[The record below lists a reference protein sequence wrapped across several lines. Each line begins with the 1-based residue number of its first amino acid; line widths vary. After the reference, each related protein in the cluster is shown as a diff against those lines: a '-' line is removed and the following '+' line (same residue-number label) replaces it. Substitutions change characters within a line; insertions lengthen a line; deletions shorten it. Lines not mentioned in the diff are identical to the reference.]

1 MPSGFGTTQ
10 TKYFPLGGGLDITS
24 PALAVDP
31 GRLLACINFEPWFQ
45 GGYRRIDG
53 YERYDGRSKPSDASF
68 TGFGVDSITGLS
80 IGAIVTGSTS
90 GATGVVIGTSTSS
103 VDATANPSIGVTK
116 TTGTFINGETITGG
130 GSRTITSTPA
140 LRDAPDQDTEDTW
153 LLEAQDEYRADI
165 GRVPG
170 VGDVLGVWQRDENV
184 YAVRDNMDSGGNG
197 LLYLASTAGWTQT
210 GITMAKYIYFSGGG
224 GGTAQALPDEGT
236 AINGQSSGATA
247 IAHRVITHS
256 GSTANNDAAGYI
268 VLISVVGTFTDG
280 ENLRVATTKFA
291 TAAGGSLQFS
301 FAPGG
306 RYRFVN
312 HNFFGGSNTYRTY
325 GVNSVGPAFEIDEDN
340 IVSPILFPRNP
351 VTNQPDTNNPHL
363 IEEHL
368 NYLFVAVPGGQFL
381 KSVVG
386 EPLVFNGFLGAAE
399 FGVGEEITGL
409 HSITGG
415 VLAVVTEQETHG
427 LSGTSDADW
436 DLKLIGEKSGGKL
449 YGSQKLDT
457 VYALGNLGVTSLART
472 QVFGNFVGSTVSQQV
487 QPIVTAL
494 RQQITD
500 STIVRGSNQFRMYFS
515 EGDVLIMY
523 VTALGQENKLL
534 NSDLPAQFGYAQYPN
549 PVRVICNSE
558 DEDGVEVAY
567 FASDNGYVYQ
577 DRIGT
582 SFDGDEIPS
591 YIRLPFNH
599 CGTPALRK
607 KFRRADLEIQ
617 SSKPLTLKFI
627 PDLTYGSTESDS
639 DVASL
644 TSGDVPVID
653 IFAGGGFF
661 DSDNFDQFFWDGQN
675 ISTARADLSGTGE
688 NIGFLIFNESAI
700 AQPFVIQG
708 ITLHFDKRRLQR

>member
-1 MPSGFGTTQ
+1 MPSGYGTTQ
-10 TKYFPLGGGLDITS
+10 TKYFALGGGLDVTS

-31 GRLLACINFEPWFQ
+31 GRLLAAVNYEPWFE

-53 YERYDGRSKPSDASF
+53 YERFDGRAKPSEATF
-68 TGFGVDSITGLS
+68 TGFDVNATTGLS
-80 IGAIVTGSTS
+80 VGTAVTGGTS
-90 GATGVVIGTSTSS
+90 GATGIVIGISGL
-103 VDATANPSIGVTK
+103 SIGVTK
-116 TTGTFINGETITGG
+116 VTGTFALNETLTGG
-130 GSRTITSTPA
+130 GSRTITSTPG
-140 LRDAPDQDTEDTW
+140 LREAPDADTEDAW

-170 VGDVLGVWQRDENV
+170 VGDVNGIWQRDENV
-184 YAVRDNMDSGGNG
+184 YAVRDNHDSGGHG
-197 LLYLASTAGWTQT
+197 LLYLASASGWTQN
-210 GITMAKYIYFSGGG
+210 GVIMAKYIYFSGGG
-224 GGTAQALPDEGT
+224 GGTAQALPVEGAT
-236 AINGQSSGATA
+236 INGQSSSATGVV
-247 IAHRVITHS
+247 HRIVTHS
-256 GSTANNDAAGYI
+256 GSTVNNDAAGYI
-268 VLISVVGTFTDG
+268 VLISVVGTFTNA
-280 ENLRVATTKFA
+280 ENLRVGATKFA
-291 TAAGGSLQFS
+291 TAAGGSISFT

-306 RYRFVN
+306 KYRFVN
-312 HNFFGGSNTYRTY
+312 HNFFGSSSSFRTY
-325 GVNSVGPAFEIDEDN
+325 GVNGVGPAFEIDEDN
-340 IVSPILFPRNP
+340 IVSPILLPRNP
-351 VTNQPDTNNPHL
+351 ITDQPDDNLPFL

-368 NYLFVAVPGGQFL
+368 NYLFLAFPGGRFVQ
-381 KSVVG
+381 SVVG
-386 EPLVFNGFLGAAE
+386 EPLVFSGFLGAAD
-399 FGVGEEITGL
+399 FGVGDEVTGL

-415 VLAVVTEQETHG
+415 VLAIVTEQETHG
-427 LSGTSDADW
+427 LFGTGIDDW
-436 DLKLIGEKSGGKL
+436 EMKLIAEKSGGKL

-457 VYALGNLGVTSLART
+457 VYALNNLGVSSLART
-472 QVFGNFVGSTVSQQV
+472 QVFGNFVGSTVSQQI

-494 RQQITD
+494 RQQIAD
-500 STIVRGSNQFRMYFS
+500 STIVRGSNQFRMYFN

-523 VTALGQENKLL
+523 VTALGQENKLV

-558 DEDGVEVAY
+558 DEDGLEVGY
-567 FASDNGYVYQ
+567 FASDNGFVYQ

-617 SSKPLTLKFI
+617 SGRPLTLKFI
-627 PDLTYGSTESDS
+627 QDLTYGSLESDS
-639 DVASL
+639 DVGDL
-644 TSGDVPVID
+644 TTSDVPVID

-661 DSDNFDQFFWDGQN
+661 DTDNFDQFYWDGQN
-675 ISTARADLSGTGE
+675 ISTARADLNGTGE